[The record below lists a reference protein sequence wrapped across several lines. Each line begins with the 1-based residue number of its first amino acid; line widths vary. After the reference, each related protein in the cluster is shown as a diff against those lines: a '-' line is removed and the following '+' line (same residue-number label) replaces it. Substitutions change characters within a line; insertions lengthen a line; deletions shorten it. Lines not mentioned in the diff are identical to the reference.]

1 MIVTALLLQAAAPVP
16 QAIGRQAL
24 PARGCA
30 AYLWSRGP
38 TPALVAMV
46 SADPATLR
54 MALGPKAQDYP
65 RTAQT
70 GGDAGFGFA
79 ATTEYRAGEVTA
91 RVELVLAPRSDL
103 SGGAVVTDATLTL
116 ERPGADTAVLPVGG
130 LVGCA
135 PAQTQAK

>member
-1 MIVTALLLQAAAPVP
+1 MIALPLLLQATAPLP

-24 PARGCA
+24 PTRGCA

-46 SADPATLR
+46 SAEPASLR
-54 MALGPKAQDYP
+54 MALGPKAQDFP
-65 RTAQT
+65 RSAQT
-70 GGDAGFGFA
+70 GGEAGFGFA
-79 ATTEYRAGEVTA
+79 AITEYRADGVTA
-91 RVELVLAPRSDL
+91 RVDLVLAPRADL
-103 SGGAVVTDATLTL
+103 SGGAVVTDATLTV

-135 PAQTQAK
+135 PAGPQAK